1 LHYVLGSIQEAALE
15 AHHAPGS
22 AVRGRRRAKRARP
35 KPKAKRP
42 AIAKPAP
49 PPLAEPAPGAVVHVL
64 RPFIGPSVAGVG
76 GTWACN
82 LCNVT
87 ATGPTR
93 WGPFAKALCHADPR
107 AVHATREVRVHEL
120 GRVAGGWA
128 CSRCRLA
135 VPSHRR
141 AAAARAKCPV
151 PVVLLLGHDPCALS
165 CRQIQRNF
173 AALALWKAPTVVGP
187 APPSLVVG
195 PVVAPFR
202 LVWRSHWIVTGGG
215 RTACLLC
222 GRAAT
227 ARARIG
233 LAASPCAGISEA
245 PSAGLVGP
253 LLAGIFDAALDR
265 APPAWLARAA
275 ALQWRRIA
283 ASGGVPVGNL
293 VRNDPAAMPPD

>member
-42 AIAKPAP
+42 AIAKPVP
-49 PPLAEPAPGAVVHVL
+49 PPLAEAAPGAVVHVL
-64 RPFIGPSVAGVG
+64 RPMIGPSVAGVG

-107 AVHATREVRVHEL
+107 AVQATREVRVHEL

-173 AALALWKAPTVVGP
+173 AALALWKAPTAVGP

-195 PVVAPFR
+195 PVVAPFAWFGGPTGLSPAGGALHVFYAAVQPLRVRALGWLPVRVPEFPR
-202 LVWRSHWIVTGGG
+202 LP
-215 RTACLLC
+215 L
-222 GRAAT
+222 RASL
-227 ARARIG
+227 G
-233 LAASPCAGISEA
+233 PC
-245 PSAGLVGP
+245 
-253 LLAGIFDAALDR
+253 
-265 APPAWLARAA
+265 WLAF
-275 ALQWRRIA
+275 LT
-283 ASGGVPVGNL
+283 
-293 VRNDPAAMPPD
+293 PPWTVHPQLG